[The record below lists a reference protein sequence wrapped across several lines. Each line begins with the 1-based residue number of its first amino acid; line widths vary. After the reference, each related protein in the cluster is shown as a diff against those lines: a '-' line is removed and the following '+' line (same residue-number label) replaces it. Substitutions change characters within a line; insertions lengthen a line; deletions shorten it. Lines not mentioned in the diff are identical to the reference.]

1 MSKELPEVCYGTLKV
16 TGETII
22 IKNGET
28 GYFESEDQRPAEEL
42 NEILEVTK
50 AEQKAMEWGS
60 LYGWD
65 TPGANPDRY
74 NEDGTPKKKE
84 EQ

>member
-1 MSKELPEVCYGTLKV
+1 MSKELPKVCYGTLNT

-22 IKNGET
+22 IKLGEK
-28 GYFESEDQRPAEEL
+28 GYFKSEDQRPADEL

-50 AEQKAMEWGS
+50 AEKRAMEWGS
-60 LYGWD
+60 MYGWD
-65 TPGANPDRY
+65 TPGANPNRY

-84 EQ
+84 DN